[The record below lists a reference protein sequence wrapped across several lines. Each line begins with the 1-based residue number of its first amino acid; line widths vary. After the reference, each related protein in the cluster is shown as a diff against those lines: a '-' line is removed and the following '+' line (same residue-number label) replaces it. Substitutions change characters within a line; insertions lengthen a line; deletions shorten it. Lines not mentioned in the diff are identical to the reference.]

1 MASQAS
7 RSLESLNRTLPPLN
21 QQKARDLRS
30 PVSYQVRQGSVIG
43 WLRIFILIAL
53 DLLMLLLAWR
63 IAQVS
68 GTDLSVSLH
77 VHERVISYTPTALLT
92 IGIFGVVGLYQEG
105 DSWRDSTKLITTLL
119 LVNSAIALT
128 TLISDQSEA
137 NLLIPFAWF
146 ALVSLV
152 FVLSS
157 RFVVDLAI
165 QNARQVGAVR
175 HPIFI
180 FCESDQAKRVVPVLG
195 RKHHYTVAGWNEPV
209 QLSDEYRA
217 ATIQRMCR
225 LGVSEI
231 FLCEQLPARELMMIY
246 WDLRNAGITLHLCVL
261 MSSNVC
267 SPDSR
272 VWQIPEL
279 FTATFA
285 PPTIAGVEFQVK
297 RCFDFLAAALFLL
310 LTFPVYLVIAVLI
323 RLDSPGPIFF
333 RQTRIGLQNRPFR
346 VWKFRTM
353 VANAAELQKEL
364 ESQNQNRD
372 GVLFKMKD
380 DPRITRVGKFLRRY
394 SLDELPQVFN
404 ILFGEMSFVGP
415 RPLPLRDVEKFSEH
429 DFIRH
434 AVLPGIT
441 GMWQVSGRSN
451 VDNFEEVL
459 RLDMVYIKDWSL
471 WLDLK
476 IILQTV
482 RVVLQKTGAY

>member
-1 MASQAS
+1 MAFQVSPPPN
-7 RSLESLNRTLPPLN
+7 SLKRAAISPEKQRV
-21 QQKARDLRS
+21 RDLRS
-30 PVSYQVRQGSVIG
+30 PVSYQVRQGSFIG
-43 WLRIFILIAL
+43 WLRILMLVLL
-53 DLLMLLLAWR
+53 DLSMMYAAWQ

-77 VHERVISYTPTALLT
+77 VQDRVISFSPTAFLT
-92 IGIFGVVGLYQEG
+92 VGVFGVVGLYREG
-105 DSWRDSTKLITTLL
+105 EGWRDAARLMSTVV
-119 LVNSAIALT
+119 LVHSAIALT
-128 TLISDQSEA
+128 TLIPDPSQA
-137 NLLIPFAWF
+137 RLLAPFAEF
-146 ALVSLV
+146 A
-152 FVLSS
+152 VLSVVLTVS
-157 RFVVDLAI
+157 NRFLMQWAI
-165 QNARQVGAVR
+165 HGVRHVGVVR

-180 FCESDQAKRVVPVLG
+180 FCQPDQAKRVVPILG
-195 RKHHYTVAGWNEPV
+195 RKHHYTVSGWNEPQ
-209 QLSDEYRA
+209 QLNDENRA
-217 ATIQRMCR
+217 STIRRLRQ
-225 LGVSEI
+225 LGVCEV
-231 FLCEQLPARELMMIY
+231 FLCFQLPARELMLIY
-246 WDLRNAGITLHLCVL
+246 WDLRNAGITLHICVL
-261 MSSNVC
+261 VSNPV
-267 SPDSR
+267 SPSESQI
-272 VWQIPEL
+272 WQMPEL
-279 FTATFA
+279 YTATFA
-285 PPTIAGVEFQVK
+285 PPAIAGIEFQVK
-297 RCFDFLAAALFLL
+297 RCFDFLASLLFLL
-310 LTFPVYLVIAVLI
+310 LTFPVYMMIAALI

-333 RQTRIGLQNRPFR
+333 RQTRIGLQNRPFK

-353 VANAAELQKEL
+353 VVNAAELQKEL
-364 ESQNQNRD
+364 ESKNENRD

-429 DFIRH
+429 DYIRH

-451 VDNFEEVL
+451 IDNFDDVL

>member
-1 MASQAS
+1 MASQVS
-7 RSLESLNRTLPPLN
+7 PPESLKRTAIAPR
-21 QQKARDLRS
+21 ARDLRS
-30 PVSYQVRQGSVIG
+30 PVSFQVRQGSFIG
-43 WLRIFILIAL
+43 WIRIGLLLIL
-53 DLLMLLLAWR
+53 DLSVMYAAWQ

-77 VHERVISYTPTALLT
+77 IEDRVISYSPTAFLT
-92 IGIFGVVGLYQEG
+92 IGVFGVVGLYREG
-105 DSWRDSTKLITTLL
+105 EGWRDATKVMTTLL
-119 LVNSAIALT
+119 LVHSAIALT
-128 TLISDQSEA
+128 TLLPNPSEA
-137 NLLIPFAWF
+137 SVLIPFALF
-146 ALVSLV
+146 TG
-152 FVLSS
+152 LSIVTTIAS
-157 RFVVDLAI
+157 RFTMHWAI
-165 QNARQVGAVR
+165 QGVRQVGVVR

-180 FCESDQAKRVVPVLG
+180 FCQSDQAKRVVPILG
-195 RKHHYTVAGWNEPV
+195 RKHHYTVSGWNEPQ

-217 ATIQRMCR
+217 STVRRLKQ
-225 LGVSEI
+225 LGVCEV
-231 FLCEQLPARELMMIY
+231 FLCAQLPARELMLIY
-246 WDLRNAGITLHLCVL
+246 WDLRNAGITLHICVVI
-261 MSSNVC
+261 SNPVQE
-267 SPDSR
+267 SPI
-272 VWQIPEL
+272 WQMPEL
-279 FTATFA
+279 YTATFA
-285 PPTIAGVEFQVK
+285 PPTIAGIEFQIK
-297 RCFDFLAAALFLL
+297 RCFDFIASVTFLL
-310 LTFPVYLVIAVLI
+310 LTFPLYIVIAALI

-353 VANAAELQKEL
+353 VVNAAELQKEL
-364 ESQNQNRD
+364 ESKNENRD

-404 ILFGEMSFVGP
+404 ILVGEMSFVGP

-429 DFIRH
+429 DYIRH

-451 VDNFEEVL
+451 IDNFDDVL